1 MKTVL
6 FYSFKGGVGRTQTL
20 LNSAKYLSEVKNKK
34 IAIVDFDIY
43 APGLSYLSNNQK
55 NNDEE
60 YFLKYLVNL
69 FQDETTKQIVSEKLS
84 ENLTL
89 IPAFNMQNIK
99 PYHNLLT
106 QLSEYLYSIKQNA
119 SSEVDSLSTVAD
131 NIFEVIKEDIAKTGE
146 YDYIFFDA
154 RTGLTEVSDIL
165 FSQYVDLKV
174 IVSSYNDQNINGTNA
189 ILDIL
194 PATKIEKH
202 KIVRV
207 LSPKPKKSRDEF
219 IGIKARA
226 NLDDNLKLKNKFEWF
241 GTYEIPYEDE
251 IVINDF
257 KSWENLQDNKND
269 YRDKIITVANTI
281 DDIFMETLI

>member
-20 LNSAKYLSEVKNKK
+20 LNSAKYLAEVKNKK
-34 IAIVDFDIY
+34 VAIVDFDIY
-43 APGLSYLSNNQK
+43 APGVSYLSANQK
-55 NNDEE
+55 LENEE
-60 YFLKYLVNL
+60 YFLKYLVDL
-69 FQDETTKQIVSEKLS
+69 FQDKETKKIVTEKLS
-84 ENLTL
+84 DNLTL

-106 QLSEYLYSIKQNA
+106 QLSKYLFSIKQNA
-119 SSEVDSLSTVAD
+119 HNEVDSLSTVAD
-131 NIFEVIKEDIAKTGE
+131 NIFEVIKSDIENIGE

-189 ILDIL
+189 VLDIL
-194 PATKIEKH
+194 PEMKLNKH
-202 KIVRV
+202 KILRI

-226 NLDDNLKLKNKFEWF
+226 NLDDNLKLRSKFEWL
-241 GTYEIPYEDE
+241 GTYEVPYEDE

-257 KSWENLQDNKND
+257 QSWEKLQDGKNN
-269 YRDKIITVANTI
+269 YRDKIIAIANTI
-281 DDIFMETLI
+281 DDIFTDTLI